1 VAGFPEVGSGSFVAG
16 AMLFGPPLLALGAV
30 SPLLIQRLQKGEEG
44 GAAAGGIFFTNTLGG
59 LAGGWLTALVFIPSF
74 PLRLIL
80 AGTGVLLALIG
91 SVWAWGLPR
100 LRSASVSLPL
110 LFFFFMLLAPRPART
125 LTLAGRESTILY
137 SHASPIGLVQ
147 VMDMDGIGLALLVDG
162 ITQGGMDRQHGITIY
177 EFTEYQ
183 AYLSWRYHPHAQ
195 RALLLGLG
203 TGLLAKQLAARGM
216 HVEVAE
222 IEPRMIQ
229 VARQYF
235 DLPSSVE
242 VHNMDARAYLN
253 QDGPGYD
260 LIFLDSFTGENVPWY
275 LDTKEG
281 LARMKARLNPGGRL
295 IINSVTRLNGSPG
308 LDRIEAGVS
317 EVFGEGEVFIDNGH
331 GTGTDLVNAC
341 LVVGQGL
348 KMNDGVGYPGQ
359 ALPLIAERA
368 LALTKVGRPIQHLV
382 PATGDDYSD
391 LDYAEAELRNE
402 WRRLVLGQIGPDV
415 LGD

>member
-1 VAGFPEVGSGSFVAG
+1 
-16 AMLFGPPLLALGAV
+16 
-30 SPLLIQRLQKGEEG
+30 
-44 GAAAGGIFFTNTLGG
+44 
-59 LAGGWLTALVFIPSF
+59 
-74 PLRLIL
+74 
-80 AGTGVLLALIG
+80 
-91 SVWAWGLPR
+91 
-100 LRSASVSLPL
+100 
-110 LFFFFMLLAPRPART
+110 
-125 LTLAGRESTILY
+125 
-137 SHASPIGLVQ
+137 
-147 VMDMDGIGLALLVDG
+147 
-162 ITQGGMDRQHGITIY
+162 
-177 EFTEYQ
+177 
-183 AYLSWRYHPHAQ
+183 
-195 RALLLGLG
+195 
-203 TGLLAKQLAARGM
+203 
-216 HVEVAE
+216 
-222 IEPRMIQ
+222 

-235 DLPSSVE
+235 DLPSTVE

-341 LVVGQGL
+341 LVAGKGL

-368 LALTKVGRPIQHLV
+368 LALTRVGRPIQHLV

-402 WRRLVLGQIGPDV
+402 WRRLVLGQIGPEV